1 MQTAILFKTP
11 MRVDS
16 IFQSASVIGFQ
27 EHGNIHNA
35 VFVRIDVEPYAPR
48 ITAATNTVEYMAVT
62 IDKNGTVYAVTAT
75 GKRVPLTKT
84 PYTTPESAALTQVG
98 EMWVGSR
105 YHFYADED
113 ATFVDE
119 ETGEQVPINSD
130 DIEENFTVG
139 ATITMRDR
147 YTPVTVRRIDE
158 RSYNINGRETDYS
171 GGSYDAQDALDFIFK
186 WYGTCTRHTITR
198 P

>member
-1 MQTAILFKTP
+1 MQTAILFHTP
-11 MRVDS
+11 MRIDS

-27 EHGNIHNA
+27 EHGNIHNT
-35 VFVRIDVEPYAPR
+35 VLVRLDVEPYAPH
-48 ITAATNTVEYMAVT
+48 ITAATDHTEYTAVT
-62 IDKNGTVYAVTAT
+62 IDKNGTVYAAT
-75 GKRVPLTKT
+75 TDGKRVPLTTT
-84 PYTTPESAALTQVG
+84 PYTTPESTALTQVG

-113 ATFVDE
+113 TTFTDE

-130 DIEENFTVG
+130 DIDDNFTVG

-158 RSYNINGRETDYS
+158 RSYNINGRETDHS
-171 GGSYDAQDALDFIFK
+171 GAPYDAGDALDFIFK
-186 WYGTCTRHTITR
+186 WYGATTRHTITR

>member
-1 MQTAILFKTP
+1 MRTILFNAP
-11 MRVDS
+11 MMIDS
-16 IFQSASVIGFQ
+16 IFQDASVIKF
-27 EHGNIHNA
+27 EENGNVNNSMP
-35 VFVRIDVEPYAPR
+35 VRIDVEPYAPH
-48 ITAATNTVEYMAVT
+48 IICATDFTKYTAVT
-62 IDKNGTVYAVTAT
+62 IDKNGTVYATT
-75 GKRVPLTKT
+75 TDGKRVPLTKT

-113 ATFVDE
+113 TTFVDE

-139 ATITMRDR
+139 ATLTMRDR
-147 YTPVTVRRIDE
+147 YTTVTVRRIDE
-158 RSYNINGRETDYS
+158 RSYNINGYETDRY
-171 GGSYDAQDALDFIFK
+171 GAPYDAGDALDFIFK
-186 WYGTCTRHTITR
+186 WYGTCTRHTIIR